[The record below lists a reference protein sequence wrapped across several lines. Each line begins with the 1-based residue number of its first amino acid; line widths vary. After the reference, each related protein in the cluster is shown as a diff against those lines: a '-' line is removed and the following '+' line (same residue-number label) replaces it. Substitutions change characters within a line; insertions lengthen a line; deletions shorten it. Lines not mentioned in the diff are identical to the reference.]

1 MPMQVIRRVVAGAFL
16 LCGALLGARELQ
28 RQASSRSGK
37 NTLMGLAL
45 VLCAVGVLISQ
56 A

>member
-1 MPMQVIRRVVAGAFL
+1 MQVIRRAVAGVLL
-16 LCGALLGARELQ
+16 LCGSLLCARELQ
-28 RQASSRSGK
+28 RQASSRSGSK
-37 NTLMGLAL
+37 SLLGLAF